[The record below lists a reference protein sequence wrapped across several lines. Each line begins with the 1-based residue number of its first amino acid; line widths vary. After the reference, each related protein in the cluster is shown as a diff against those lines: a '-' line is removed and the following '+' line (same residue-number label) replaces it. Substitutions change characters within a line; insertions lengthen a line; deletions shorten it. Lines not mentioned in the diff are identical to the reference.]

1 MHMFKAAVKISFQ
14 AFIYQVYLKG
24 CVIQIQLRPPEEKAR
39 LAQGWHSF
47 KQAYSN
53 AANVIQHIRIKTRV
67 VTSSIQNMSN
77 KSTTQCPH
85 AHTTT
90 SQCTIGIH
98 FFPLHYFLTKTAQL
112 TDSFVWSVCF
122 DQWNRKH
129 LSPDEIWLH
138 NNIFMKQVQ
147 KNRPTTYSANT
158 DNLA

>member
-1 MHMFKAAVKISFQ
+1 MISRNQNFCVVVGYIKPIQIVMQIFMERMYLKKGSLFMFKAAVKISLQ

-112 TDSFVWSVCF
+112 TDSFV
-122 DQWNRKH
+122 
-129 LSPDEIWLH
+129 
-138 NNIFMKQVQ
+138 
-147 KNRPTTYSANT
+147 
-158 DNLA
+158 